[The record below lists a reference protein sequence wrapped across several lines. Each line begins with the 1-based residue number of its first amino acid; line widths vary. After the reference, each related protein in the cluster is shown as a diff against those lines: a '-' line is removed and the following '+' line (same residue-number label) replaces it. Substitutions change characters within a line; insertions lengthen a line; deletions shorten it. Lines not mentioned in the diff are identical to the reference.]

1 MLRRSHILTTAAL
14 LAVCAVPASAAPYE
28 DLRSGGAAANS
39 DVAPPPSSIAASA
52 ADEYQDLR
60 SPDTVDAA
68 EQRGLHEA
76 DRSPYALNRGYGS
89 PDAADAA
96 RDLPPVTH
104 SRAGHLHGLGAQV
117 CRVARGAADGEP
129 HHRRDHGGFP
139 GRRGPRAVR
148 RLRLGRR
155 RHRRG
160 RHAGAA
166 EHRGRIGPDADRA
179 QARPERWGG
188 GSLSHPR
195 DPVCPRGAAPGG
207 AAPPVVRSVMDSAP
221 LGSAA

>member
-28 DLRSGGAAANS
+28 DLRAGGAAANS

-104 SRAGHLHGLGAQV
+104 SAPGIYTDSERRFVESPEVQQMVNRIIGEITAASPVVEVRGPSGGFDWADAGI
-117 CRVARGAADGEP
+117 GAAGMLALLSIAA
-129 HHRRDHGGFP
+129 GS
-139 GRRGPRAVR
+139 A
-148 RLRLGRR
+148 LMLTGRR
-155 RHRRG
+155 RG
-160 RHAGAA
+160 RSAGVAA
-166 EHRGRIGPDADRA
+166 H
-179 QARPERWGG
+179 
-188 GSLSHPR
+188 
-195 DPVCPRGAAPGG
+195 
-207 AAPPVVRSVMDSAP
+207 
-221 LGSAA
+221 